1 MPQDKLEQIIE
12 HYNNELARKQILIEE
27 LNEELNTISTVSY
40 NSGIPNP
47 KINRGDEGEDFDFP
61 IRWGITCKRME
72 KSIYL
77 EPILSFFKGIF
88 NTFDY
93 YIEKPVD
100 YETNMSSKLVYDFFT
115 EQFKRAG
122 GLKRLIVD
130 IAYNTLVYGFS
141 FFTPKLEIINGN
153 KYSFKGK
160 LDGLRGFKYYDPTL
174 IYSFIFKEDDS
185 DELQAIKIY
194 TQPKK
199 LGCGNINTNKNTDD
213 YLYEEY
219 LNNLIINK
227 QQKLINIDFDLA
239 LAGYCTYGNNFGD
252 PLGKP
257 FLYSA
262 YPLWKVLENMD
273 NSFNRNLVN
282 VGEHSFNFI
291 PHNAAT
297 EINNDLRSQIK
308 KEIQEWVRKGGG
320 VFISQYGKIEKIECI
335 DANEWYNFRDGML
348 STLFKNKNV
357 DIKSVG
363 LNRGATRNIAE
374 LSQTDSIIAAKEL
387 IDNFIYQ
394 LNNNFMK
401 KFFDLNFKSLRAAG
415 NCDYLNIACTLSV
428 SEQQNQYNNSQ
439 QTVSM
444 SAIRKDDNTKEV
456 NSSLTD
462 NQGNTISQSV
472 QYDNGKSIS
481 TKTAIPMSTF
491 IKQAPDDITKFIIDT
506 TDLDKILVRSSDELN
521 AYLLEYVK
529 NAMVNEDLIKKS
541 LTKPQSFVRGSLL
554 NKNQKIS
561 LLNQI
566 QELLKSDAYSF
577 FQYKAGEILR
587 GTGGLNWKDLFG
599 ISLEE
604 WIDKNVKYFLKN
616 KITTITEEL
625 AAETE
630 KIAMDNLFKFA
641 RGYNSDIDI
650 EKAKSFVLDNI
661 FNWKGKQLQDIVDS
675 KTIYTFQEVSNIANE
690 SASEKIDGMA
700 KIRTGVLET
709 MCSHCQKYFGVLYKK
724 DSKGNWYNIDH
735 DYVELP
741 DNNCIGAKYGN
752 KCRCYYVTVGENVL
766 DVINNVII
774 REANK

>member
-1 MPQDKLEQIIE
+1 MPQDKLERIIE
-12 HYNNELARKQILIEE
+12 HYNNELARKQVLIEE

-93 YIEKPVD
+93 YIEKPKD
-100 YETNMSSKLVYDFFT
+100 YATNMNSQLVYDFFT

-122 GLKRLIVD
+122 ELKQLIVN

-141 FFTPKLEIINGN
+141 FFTPKLEIINAN
-153 KYSFKGK
+153 KYGFKGK

-185 DELQAIKIY
+185 DELQSIKMY
-194 TQPKK
+194 TQPKQ
-199 LGCGNINTNKNTDD
+199 LGCGNIDTNKNTDD

-219 LNNLIINK
+219 LNNLITNK

-282 VGEHSFNFI
+282 VGEHSFNFV
-291 PHNAAT
+291 PHNSSA
-297 EINNDLRSQIK
+297 EINSDLRSQIK

-335 DANEWYNFRDGML
+335 DANEWYNFRDGMI

-401 KFFDLNFKSLRAAG
+401 KFFDLNFKSLRVAG
-415 NCDYLNIACTLSV
+415 NCDYLNIACTLPV

-439 QTVSM
+439 RNVLM
-444 SAIRKDDNTKEV
+444 SAIRKDDDTKEV
-456 NSSLTD
+456 NSSITD
-462 NQGNTISQSV
+462 NQGNTVSQSV
-472 QYDNGKSIS
+472 QYDNQGNAIGLQ
-481 TKTAIPMSTF
+481 TAIPLSKFVKRSLTG
-491 IKQAPDDITKFIIDT
+491 AESFIINADE
-506 TDLDKILVRSSDELN
+506 LERVLVRTSSELSN
-521 AYLLEYVK
+521 YLQEFVR
-529 NAMVNEDLIKKS
+529 NAMNNDDLIKKA
-541 LTKPQSFVRGSLL
+541 LEKPQAFVRGSLL
-554 NKNQKIS
+554 NKQQKEE
-561 LLNQI
+561 LLNTI
-566 QELLKSDAYSF
+566 QYTIENSLTDF
-577 FQYKAGEILR
+577 FNYKANEIVN
-587 GTGGLNWKDLFG
+587 GVQQNFSDIFG
-599 ISLEE
+599 VTINE
-604 WIDKNVKYFLKN
+604 WVDKLSKQYTKN
-616 KITTITEEL
+616 YMKTITEDL
-625 AAETE
+625 SAKIE
-630 KIAMDNLFKFA
+630 KIALENIFNFT
-641 RGYNSDIDI
+641 RGYNKDIDI
-650 EKAKSFVLDNI
+650 KQATDLVKKKI
-661 FNWKGKQLQDIVDS
+661 FNFKGKNINTEADNTTVS
-675 KTIYTFQEVSNIANE
+675 VFQKVSDIANNN
-690 SASEKIDGMA
+690 A
-700 KIRTGVLET
+700 KENVDDLAILRSGVLET
-709 MCSHCQKYFGVLYKK
+709 MCSHCQKYFGTLYRK
-724 DSKGNWYNIDH
+724 DSQGNYYNVDREYI
-735 DYVELP
+735 ELP
-741 DNNCIGAKYGN
+741 DKDCLGGADRCK
-752 KCRCYYVTVGENVL
+752 CYYVPVSEGVL
-766 DVINNVII
+766 GVINNLLTQKG
-774 REANK
+774 ANK